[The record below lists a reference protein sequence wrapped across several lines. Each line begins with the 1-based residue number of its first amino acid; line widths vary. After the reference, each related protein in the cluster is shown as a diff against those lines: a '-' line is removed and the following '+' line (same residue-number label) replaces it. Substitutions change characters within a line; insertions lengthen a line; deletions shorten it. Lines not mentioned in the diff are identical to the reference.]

1 MLRNIFTLFIL
12 SAFLFSC
19 SEGPQGLP
27 GPQGPQGPEGPQG
40 EAGSEGFTFE
50 WEVDFVAPDFNA
62 LLSFPS
68 DFTMLESDV
77 AIVYA
82 LWGTETVDGQE
93 LEIWRQLPQ
102 TVFTDDGL
110 LLYNFDF
117 TVSDVSVFMESDF
130 PLTVLGPN
138 LTDDWIFR
146 VVVIPS
152 QFNDNGRVSTDFSNY
167 YEVVERFGLVHKP
180 VDEKYKNIQ
189 RPAVKE

>member
-1 MLRNIFTLFIL
+1 MLRNILTLFIL

-19 SEGPQGLP
+19 GEGPQGLP
-27 GPQGPQGPEGPQG
+27 GPQGPEGPQG

-50 WEVDFVAPDFNA
+50 WEVDFVAPDYNA

-82 LWGTETVDGQE
+82 LWGTETVNGTD

-110 LLYNFDF
+110 LLYNYDF

-130 PLTVLGPN
+130 SLSVLGPN

-146 VVVIPS
+146 VVVIPA
-152 QFNDNGRVSTDFSNY
+152 QFHDNARTTTDFSNY
-167 YEVVERFGLVHKP
+167 YEVVEKFGLVNKP
-180 VDEKYKNIQ
+180 VDAKYKNIE
-189 RPAVKE
+189 RPEVKE